1 MMLNEGKCCLIFG
14 NEINVLTGPQMINSV
29 QLKKIIFQQ
38 IGELAAL
45 RYLDPS
51 PRLMMTTN

>member
-1 MMLNEGKCCLIFG
+1 MIFG

-45 RYLDPS
+45 RYLDPGF
-51 PRLMMTTN
+51 PAHDDN